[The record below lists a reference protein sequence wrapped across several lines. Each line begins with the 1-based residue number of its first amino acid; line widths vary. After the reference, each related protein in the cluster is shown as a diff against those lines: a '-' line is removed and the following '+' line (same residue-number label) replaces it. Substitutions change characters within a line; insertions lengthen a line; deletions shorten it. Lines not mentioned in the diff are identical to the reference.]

1 MVDIIPESQTV
12 IGHGAFSVVYRA
24 KLKAVSPTFLLIGTK
39 SPHYYRRFSQS
50 AQTKLYTQK
59 ENIFWLLDLSRGI
72 FSSVSFKSL

>member
-24 KLKAVSPTFLLIGTK
+24 KLKAVSPTFLLIGAK

-50 AQTKLYTQK
+50 DLKLNSTLK
-59 ENIFWLLDLSRGI
+59 KRT
-72 FSSVSFKSL
+72 FSGF

>member
-24 KLKAVSPTFLLIGTK
+24 KLKAVSPTFLLIGAN

-50 AQTKLYTQK
+50 
-59 ENIFWLLDLSRGI
+59 EV
-72 FSSVSFKSL
+72 FSGF